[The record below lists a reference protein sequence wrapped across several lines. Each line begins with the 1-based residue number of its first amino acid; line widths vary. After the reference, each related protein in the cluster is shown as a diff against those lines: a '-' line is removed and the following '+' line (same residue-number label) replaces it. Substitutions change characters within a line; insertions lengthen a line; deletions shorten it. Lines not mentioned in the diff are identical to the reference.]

1 MRFSPGLLDE
11 IRTRLPVS
19 QVVARKVKL
28 KRQGREFAGLSPF
41 KVEKTPS
48 FFVNDL
54 KGFYHCFASA
64 EHGDIFT
71 FVMKTEGLS
80 FPEAVEQLAG
90 EAGVTLPKP
99 TEQDAERADER
110 TRLLT
115 LMEEACTFFQD
126 SLAGPSGKAAHSYLA
141 KRGLDRRTL
150 SKFRIGF
157 APDSRT
163 ALKTHLATAGFTADE
178 MAKAGMVISGEDIP
192 VPYDRFRNRVIFP
205 IGDLRGKIVAFG
217 GRALDP
223 AARAKYL
230 NSPETPLFHKGHVL
244 FNATKAREMAH
255 TRGEVIVVEGY
266 MDVVALSEAGI
277 DNVVAPL
284 GTALTQD
291 QLRLLWRMAPEPT
304 LCFDGDEAGRKAA
317 HRALETALP
326 NLSPGHSLRFAFLP
340 DGLDPDD
347 LVRQAGP
354 DALRECLKRA
364 KPMADMLW
372 DGLWETGDWST
383 PERRARLEADV
394 MAKVAQIDDTNVRA
408 HYMTDI
414 RARLAK
420 SWGTTG
426 GAPNEQ
432 WRFAKSDRRNSTFRA
447 GNARNG
453 ARTNQSGAF
462 GRSEPAV
469 AGASLRGSGVV
480 AGPAAALPSREALL
494 IRQLIN
500 QPRLLLDYAEEIA
513 ALSMTSLPLMRLRD
527 ALLVLQVEDLSLDN
541 TALRHHLHE
550 LGFGSLV
557 GLIDKANSHKADRF
571 AEPDADPQEAER
583 GWRHALGLHNRQLE
597 LKQALQAAQATWDA
611 ELSEEAFARLKDI
624 NRQLN
629 EATTNNEVSD
639 AGDANKPMHPEIV
652 V

>member
-1 MRFSPGLLDE
+1 MRFSPALLDD
-11 IRTRLPVS
+11 IRARLPVS

-48 FFVNDL
+48 FFVNDQ

-80 FPEAVEQLAG
+80 FPEAVERLAS

-99 TEQDAERADER
+99 SAHDAEQADER
-110 TRLLT
+110 TRLLALVET
-115 LMEEACTFFQD
+115 ACTFFEEA
-126 SLAGPSGKAAHSYLA
+126 LAGPSGKFAREYIAG
-141 KRGLDRRTL
+141 RGLDRRTL
-150 SKFRIGF
+150 SQFRIGY
-157 APDSRT
+157 APNSRT
-163 ALKTHLATAGFTADE
+163 ALRTHLASAGFSPAE
-178 MAKAGMVISGEDIP
+178 MATAGMVISGEDIP
-192 VPYDRFRNRVIFP
+192 VPYDRFRHRVIFP
-205 IGDLRGKIVAFG
+205 IADLRRRTIAFG

-244 FNATKAREMAH
+244 FNAADAREAAH
-255 TRGEVIVVEGY
+255 TRGEIVVVEGY
-266 MDVVALSEAGI
+266 MDVVALAEAGI
-277 DNVVAPL
+277 NNTVAPL

-304 LCFDGDEAGRKAA
+304 LCFDGDVAGRRAA

-326 NLSPGHSLRFAFLP
+326 HLAPGHSLRFAFLP

-347 LVRQAGP
+347 LVRQAGAE
-354 DALRECLKRA
+354 ALQDCLKRA

-372 DGLWETGDWST
+372 DGLWETGEWST
-383 PERRARLEADV
+383 PERRAKFEADI
-394 MAKVAQIDDTNVRA
+394 MSKISQIDDTNVRE
-408 HYMTDI
+408 HYVADI

-420 SWGTTG
+420 CW
-426 GAPNEQ
+426 APAGYRSNRSSRQ
-432 WRFAKSDRRNSTFRA
+432 PGSGRRNVNFRA
-447 GNARNG
+447 GNGSGG
-453 ARTNQSGAF
+453 AWANQAGAF
-462 GRSEPAV
+462 GRTDPAV
-469 AGASLRGSGVV
+469 AGASVRESGVV

-500 QPRLLLDYAEEIA
+500 QPRLLHDYAEEIST
-513 ALSMTSLPLMRLRD
+513 LTLTSVPLMRLRD
-527 ALLVLQVEDLSLDN
+527 ALLVLQVEDLPLDN
-541 TALRHHLHE
+541 TTLRHHLNT

-557 GLIDKANSHKADRF
+557 GLIDKANSHKADKF
-571 AEPDADPQEAER
+571 AEPDAEPHEAER
-583 GWRHALGLHNRQLE
+583 GWRHALALHNRQLE
-597 LKQALQAAQATWDA
+597 LKQALQAAQAAWDA
-611 ELSEEAFARLKDI
+611 DLSEESFERLKDI

-629 EATTNNEVSD
+629 EATTNE
-639 AGDANKPMHPEIV
+639 PMS
-652 V
+652 